1 MSPVE
6 RIAQII
12 EPIADALLDDAGVA
26 TAKRLGVLPAAAKR
40 RATLIV
46 DEIIDILVEKAVVE
60 ESYHEDDIYP
70 PREFLHGRLNLDD
83 LSTDWIKFG
92 DQAQFEISP
101 QQRAAGESRL
111 RTNLRQT
118 LKDLL
123 K

>member
-12 EPIADALLDDAGVA
+12 APIADALMDDAGAEKVR
-26 TAKRLGVLPAAAKR
+26 RLGILPAQAKR
-40 RATLIV
+40 RAALVV
-46 DEIIDILVEKAVVE
+46 DEIIDILVEKAQVE

-70 PREFLHGRLNLDD
+70 PRKFLHGRLNLED

-92 DQAQFEISP
+92 DQAQFEITP
-101 QQRAAGESRL
+101 EQRAAGESRL
-111 RTNLRQT
+111 RSALRQT